1 MANFK
6 DSPHFAVHDDYY
18 TPKIAWEKI
27 SHLIPKNIIIL
38 EACMLNASQSK
49 SPEYLKELLPTCVV
63 RSDTQLDILKDYVPC
78 SMIITNIPFST
89 ELKKQIL
96 TRFVEIDKPFITLL
110 NSCNLYSNYFK
121 EIFKDKFDEVQIIH
135 PQGKINYD
143 KLEDGV
149 LKPTKNCSFYSVY
162 LCYKMKIPNKD
173 LYL

>member
-1 MANFK
+1 
-6 DSPHFAVHDDYY
+6 
-18 TPKIAWEKI
+18 
-27 SHLIPKNIIIL
+27 
-38 EACMLNASQSK
+38 
-49 SPEYLKELLPTCVV
+49 
-63 RSDTQLDILKDYVPC
+63 
-78 SMIITNIPFST
+78 MIITNIPFST

-121 EIFKDKFDEVQIIH
+121 EIFKDKFDAVQIIH